1 MAPASP
7 IAEDEGASTVG
18 IGLAVVFLLVGL
30 IVGFLVGVR
39 ARQLI
44 TAVKNIPQATVSLKD
59 VMKMQ
64 SRPADDGGETEKV
77 EEDETGEE
85 EVGDLM
91 DRFMSTDVTN
101 GLDDHPDTVRSPI
114 VMYHIKVAKDEAR
127 REKRKQAMIAEGMD
141 EEDAERLLLDEAAGG
156 GMFGGAVNGD
166 GTRMNA
172 LATLISV
179 GARVTSA
186 GNAQSAEAA
195 AAEERRRHARTIDTF
210 LQKQRG
216 IDTSKTQP
224 VKSTTRK
231 NAADALETALQTKI
245 KPYGG
250 HAVERSAEAAKVAKT
265 GRRQLKELG
274 ERREKA
280 GIITPG
286 QEVEMKRREATAG
299 NLQGLSAADQMALL
313 AELAAE
319 EGSDGEDEEVGMM
332 DLGGEE
338 DGEEEQPV
346 DA

>member
-1 MAPASP
+1 M
-7 IAEDEGASTVG
+7 G
-18 IGLAVVFLLVGL
+18 IVIGFLLGT
-30 IVGFLVGVR
+30 R

-44 TAVKNIPQATVSLKD
+44 SATKNVAKATMTLKD
-59 VMKMQ
+59 LMKMSVQ
-64 SRPADDGGETEKV
+64 SRPEPTDEAEAV
-77 EEDETGEE
+77 EEEEKEAEEPGELLE
-85 EVGDLM
+85 Q
-91 DRFMSTDVTN
+91 FMSTEATS
-101 GLDDHPDTVRSPI
+101 GLDDHPDTVLSPI
-114 VMYHIKVAKDEAR
+114 IMYHVKVAKDEAR
-127 REKRKQAMIAEGMD
+127 RQKRKQALMVEGMTD
-141 EEDAERLLLDEAAGG
+141 EEAERLLLDEAAG

-166 GTRMNA
+166 GTRLNA
-172 LATLISV
+172 LATLIAV